1 MIKDNKMFIICKNQ
15 YKYGI
20 ENIGLENIKAQVKRN
35 RSGNFIILDEEIYI
49 KEYNTIK
56 IKEIRYII
64 ENEIKQELNS
74 DDYLIHFNI
83 DYKNKKTFIYAIKG
97 GDKIMPFLDY
107 IKKIKVTPIQFLI
120 LKRIRRNIKKKN
132 FESIIEV
139 NDKYYYIKVKNN
151 IIIKNLLFTSK
162 EDNIKKGNI
171 ITGKF
176 VYPFKNKNLIIGEN

>member
-1 MIKDNKMFIICKNQ
+1 MIKDNKRFIICKHQ
-15 YKYGI
+15 YRDGM
-20 ENIGLENIKAQVKRN
+20 ENIELENIKSQVKRN

-56 IKEIRYII
+56 IKEIKYII
-64 ENEIKQELNS
+64 DNEIKQELSS
-74 DDYLIHFNI
+74 DDYLIHFSI
-83 DYKNKKTFIYAIKG
+83 DYKGRKTFIYAIKG
-97 GDKIMPFLDY
+97 GDKLSPFLDY

-120 LKRIRRNIKKKN
+120 LKGIRRNIKKKN
-132 FESIIEV
+132 FESVIEV

-162 EDNIKKGNI
+162 EDSIKNNNI

-176 VYPFKNKNLIIGEN
+176 GYPFKNKNLIIGEN